1 MKRIRV
7 GRFVLG
13 AIVIGFVTT
22 SLAACSRGGT
32 PAADKSAADE
42 VTATWSK
49 AFNSGDAK
57 AVAALYA
64 DDARLAPP
72 GSSAIDGRAAIEAYW
87 KDDIGAGGEVTTLT
101 AGGSMATGD
110 LLHVDGAYEVKSKSG
125 MPMARGQYVQLWRR
139 DSGQWKV
146 QEEMWRIDPAV
157 QHDPVMADQFESR
170 WTTAYNAGDAKALAA
185 LYDKDAVL
193 STRPSGSIE
202 GSGAIE
208 TFWKEDF
215 GTGKPATKLTLTDV
229 YVAGEMAHLEGEY
242 EVADRGKIT
251 NGHYVQLWMQDG
263 DDWRIHREVWWQ

>member
-1 MKRIRV
+1 MKGTRV
-7 GRFVLG
+7 RRFVLR
-13 AIVIGFVTT
+13 AVFVGFVTT
-22 SLAACSRGGT
+22 GLAACSGGT
-32 PAADKSAADE
+32 APAPDKATADE

-49 AFNSGDAK
+49 AYNSGDAK
-57 AVAALYA
+57 AISALYS

-72 GSSAIDGRAAIEAYW
+72 GSRPIDGRAAIEAYW

-101 AGGSMATGD
+101 TGGSMAAGN
-110 LLHVDGAYEVKSKSG
+110 LLQVNGAYEVKSKSG

-139 DSGQWKV
+139 DNGQWTV

-157 QHDPVMADQFESR
+157 QRDPVMADQFESR

-193 STRPSGSIE
+193 STKPTGSIE
-202 GSGAIE
+202 GKGAIE
-208 TFWKEDF
+208 AFWKEDF
-215 GTGKPATKLTLTDV
+215 GTGKPTTKLTLTDV

-242 EVADRGKIT
+242 EVAERGKIT

-263 DDWRIHREVWWQ
+263 EDWRIHREVWWR